1 MTFLRGHAR
10 AVALFGTVLIWA
22 TPVHAED
29 ATRPSPWVID
39 HRYAPVWWQ
48 TLICL
53 PDDWQKTLVG
63 KEGTLLYDYP
73 GKYSG
78 FKTRIG
84 LGFGPGVQWVR
95 QELLSPRVPVVRT
108 VKRLGDL
115 EIVEEAFAAAPRL
128 ERAERKAAVPP
139 VIERMDGGGGIKD
152 WARPKVA
159 CDPAFRDIAVGWN
172 SEILYRL
179 RADAGT
185 GTTVVFGLCE
195 GWHAKPG
202 QRILDLKIEG
212 KTRKTIDMAA
222 VHGQNVPA
230 LFAFE
235 ARDEDGDGF
244 VEIGVASAPG
254 SPDGNAILNV
264 LWAFEGSPDRLPPM
278 NELLAGT
285 CDRKPLAR
293 VNCGHEPPRMG
304 PPRHE
309 ILLARLRAA
318 GTRSG
323 EASRNPGAQAPRA
336 CTVRPMVTVESEF
349 DIRVDADGR
358 RVTIGTGT
366 TLFFPEAMRLVSRAE
381 GKVALEWAAPI
392 HVPAGE
398 EKALALGV
406 LRGPTTPAAHLLY
419 PISPEQA
426 AQLRQI
432 AQRYW
437 ETLDLPYGCFQTPDP
452 AIQAQIDSSIRNIY
466 QAREI
471 KKGLP
476 AFQVG
481 PTCYRGLWVVDG
493 AFLMEAAAYLGRME
507 EARNGIRYLLSFQR
521 PDGAIML
528 IDGHLKETGIALWA
542 VARHARLSGDKAW
555 LAEAWPRMER
565 AVAFIGA
572 LRRQASVDPKALEY
586 RLLPEGFS
594 DGGLGGK
601 NPEYT
606 NVYWTL
612 VGLKAAADAAQWLG
626 KSDQAAAWRKE
637 YDDFLATFRRAAERD
652 TRVDPHGNRYVPIC
666 MKRDVQVSPQKAQ
679 WAFLHAVYPGQIFA
693 PNDPLVQGNMAMLRA
708 AEVEGLVRDTGWV
721 SNGVWNYFASF
732 YGHAWLWL
740 GHGEKA
746 AQTLYAFANHASP
759 LLAWREEQMPQG
771 EGDAVCGDMPHNWAS
786 AEFIRLVRSL
796 LILERGDE
804 LHVFEGLPRAWI
816 QPGKSIRVRGAA
828 TEFGPL
834 SLDFRVASDGAKAIL
849 ALDPPRR
856 DRPRRIV
863 VHGSAWSA
871 RPEPIELSPEGPVQR
886 EIVLKP

>member
-1 MTFLRGHAR
+1 MMLPRRLVR
-10 AVALFGTVLIWA
+10 AAVLFVVALSGLIPAHAQVSDTPANWTV
-22 TPVHAED
+22 
-29 ATRPSPWVID
+29 D

-48 TLICL
+48 TSICL

-78 FKTRIG
+78 FKTRISV
-84 LGFGPGVQWVR
+84 GFGPEVQWVR

-115 EIVEEAFAAAPRL
+115 EIVEESFAAAPPL
-128 ERAERKAAVPP
+128 AEKERKAAPP
-139 VIERMDGGGGIKD
+139 LVERVDTGGSLKD
-152 WARPKVA
+152 WAQPKGA

-172 SEILYRL
+172 SEIHYRL
-179 RADAGT
+179 RADAGAAY
-185 GTTVVFGLCE
+185 TVVFGLCE

-212 KTRKTIDMAA
+212 KTRQTIDMAA
-222 VHGQNVPA
+222 VHGKNVPA
-230 LFAFE
+230 LVAFE
-235 ARDEDGDGF
+235 ARDENRDGF
-244 VEIGVASAPG
+244 LDIEVSSSPG
-254 SPDGNAILNV
+254 SPDRNAILNV
-264 LWAFEGSPDRLPPM
+264 LWAFEGPPVGIPPKKD
-278 NELLAGT
+278 LLAGK
-285 CDRKPLAR
+285 CDRKPLAH

-304 PPRHE
+304 PPRHD
-309 ILLARLRAA
+309 ILLVRLRASGTEA
-318 GTRSG
+318 GETAEKTRPKPP
-323 EASRNPGAQAPRA
+323 AF
-336 CTVRPMVTVESEF
+336 TVRPTVTVESEF
-349 DIRVDADGR
+349 DIRVDAEGR

-366 TLFFPEAMRLVSRAE
+366 TLFFPAAIRLASRSN
-381 GKVALEWAAPI
+381 GKVTLEWADLV

-406 LRGPTTPAAHLLY
+406 LRGPASPAPHQLY
-419 PISPEQA
+419 PTSAEQA
-426 AQLRQI
+426 QQLRQI

-437 ETLDLPYGCFQTPDP
+437 EMLDLSYGCFEVPDP

-493 AFLMEAAAYLGRME
+493 SFLMEAAAYLGRVE

-555 LAEAWPRMER
+555 LAEVWPRVEQG
-565 AVAFIGA
+565 VAYIGVM
-572 LRRQASVDPKALEY
+572 RQQASADPKALHY

-612 VGLKAAADAAQWLG
+612 VGLKAAADAARWLG
-626 KSDQAAAWRKE
+626 KNDQAAAWQKA
-637 YDDFLATFRRAAERD
+637 YDDFYATFRRAAERD
-652 TRVDPHGNRYVPIC
+652 VRVDALGNRYVPIC
-666 MKRDVQVSPQKAQ
+666 MKPEVRVSPQKAQ
-679 WAFLHAVYPGQIFA
+679 WAFLHAVYPGKIFA
-693 PNDPLVQGNMAMLRA
+693 SDDPLVLGNMAMLQA

-721 SNGVWNYFASF
+721 ANGVWNYFGSF

-740 GHGEKA
+740 GRGQKA

-759 LLAWREEQMPQG
+759 LLAWREEQMPRG
-771 EGDAVCGDMPHNWAS
+771 EGDAICGDMPHNWAS

-796 LILERGDE
+796 LVLERGDD
-804 LHVFEGLPRAWI
+804 LHLFEGLPPTWA
-816 QPGKSIRVRGAA
+816 QPGKSIRVRGAM
-828 TEFGPL
+828 TEFGPM
-834 SLDFRVASDGAKAIL
+834 SLEFRIASDGATATL

-863 VHGSAWSA
+863 LHQSAWLGK
-871 RPEPIELSPEGPVQR
+871 PETIELSAEGPIQR